1 MFCFWRV
8 PCASATA
15 RGTAGGSGTRTLC
28 GALGAL
34 LCVEPPAARPA
45 AGAQSAPAPA
55 IANPSERGAPAQRSG
70 DERTGRGE
78 EGRDRT
84 QGTGARGAPGRGH
97 PPPARP
103 PPARCGAAGMSAGVW
118 SPGRGSPRSLGAGWR
133 RCGSSGRSCPCGG
146 PACCPGPCTSAHASG
161 CWTARSGSLRAAR
174 ARLSVPGTR
183 RGERP
188 GRSHARDARPCR
200 WLTAP
205 RSGAS
210 ARRRA
215 PEAPSTHCGARGE
228 GRSPDSS
235 GSVRPGGRRAVG
247 QATRP
252 TASHG
257 GKEMQQGGG
266 LHPAEGMES
275 PERTQVHS
283 E

>member
-1 MFCFWRV
+1 
-8 PCASATA
+8 
-15 RGTAGGSGTRTLC
+15 
-28 GALGAL
+28 
-34 LCVEPPAARPA
+34 
-45 AGAQSAPAPA
+45 
-55 IANPSERGAPAQRSG
+55 
-70 DERTGRGE
+70 
-78 EGRDRT
+78 
-84 QGTGARGAPGRGH
+84 
-97 PPPARP
+97 
-103 PPARCGAAGMSAGVW
+103 MSAGVW

-188 GRSHARDARPCR
+188 GRSRARDARPCR

-228 GRSPDSS
+228 GRSPDGSAPCDLEVAGRWGRPRGQRLLTAGRKCSRVAGSTQPRGRSPRKGLRFTLSS
-235 GSVRPGGRRAVG
+235 R
-247 QATRP
+247 
-252 TASHG
+252 
-257 GKEMQQGGG
+257 
-266 LHPAEGMES
+266 EG
-275 PERTQVHS
+275 HD
-283 E
+283 